1 MSPLEPHVRSSKTHL
16 LAAWFPGAGF
26 KRDAEVWYKEAR
38 EMCDVPF
45 EAVKKSLVIFEFV
58 RFYTFPSY
66 YLQEE
71 GTAEPSFTSDNLQRL
86 KALGN
91 ADPVEEE
98 IVKNCAA
105 IVYIGE

>member
-1 MSPLEPHVRSSKTHL
+1 
-16 LAAWFPGAGF
+16 
-26 KRDAEVWYKEAR
+26 
-38 EMCDVPF
+38 MCDVPF
-45 EAVKKSLVIFEFV
+45 EAVKRSMVIFEFV
-58 RFYTFPSY
+58 RFCAFPSC

-71 GTAEPSFTSDNLQRL
+71 GTAEPSFVSDNLQRL

-91 ADPVEEE
+91 TDPTEEE

>member
-1 MSPLEPHVRSSKTHL
+1 MSPLEPHVRSSKNHL
-16 LAAWFPGAGF
+16 LAAWFPGAKF
-26 KRDAEVWYKEAR
+26 KRDAEVSYKEVG

-45 EAVKKSLVIFEFV
+45 DTVKKSMVIFELV
-58 RFYTFPSY
+58 RFCAFASC

-71 GTAEPSFTSDNLQRL
+71 GTAEPSFVSDNLQRL

-91 ADPVEEE
+91 TDLAEEE

-105 IVYIGE
+105 IVYIGK